1 MKCKKRV
8 KVVRA
13 HQTMNEGRDRTMS
26 KGVLAWLGMAMIAAS
41 AAAQTTVTTTGG
53 TTNTVPVYTGSAT
66 VGNSP
71 ISVSGSNVGIGTTNP
86 LFTMDVNGSMR
97 VALTAGEGTPSFPIG
112 GPVFQNNNAYYGS
125 AVTIIGG
132 KAGFGALFFG
142 DATAQKLGAIQYSN
156 SAAGNSMGFFTN
168 NTQQMTILSNGNVG
182 IGTTAPSS
190 LLNVGSVSLNSSPYT
205 LGTTGNTT
213 LSTGVN
219 LGNNTTGAM
228 LEWNGATAGGYPIMA
243 LAGIQPFINAST
255 VFGLNFS
262 LGSWNNNNSLNGP
275 VMTMLGSGNVGIG
288 TTSPGAKLEVSGSVK
303 LTAGSG
309 ASITF
314 QDGSVQT
321 VAYTGLLPGGDYADS
336 VDVTG
341 DRAKYDAG
349 DLLVIDPDH
358 PGKFL
363 KSAAPYSTS
372 VAGIFS
378 TKPGTVGRRQTGPK
392 SPDEVPMAMV
402 GIVPTKV
409 TAENGPIHP
418 GDLLVTSSTLGYA
431 MKGTDRNRMLGAV
444 VGKALGSLDSGTGVI
459 EVVVTLQ

>member
-1 MKCKKRV
+1 M
-8 KVVRA
+8 
-13 HQTMNEGRDRTMS
+13 T
-26 KGVLAWLGMAMIAAS
+26 KGVLAWLGLTMMAVA
-41 AAAQTTVTTTGG
+41 AAAQTTVTTSGG
-53 TTNTVPVYTGSAT
+53 TTNTVPVFTGTST

-71 ISVSGSNVGIGTTNP
+71 ISVSGSNVGIGTT
-86 LFTMDVNGSMR
+86 
-97 VALTAGEGTPSFPIG
+97 TPSFQLSVNGIIQSTGNVATWPLADGIRFDDSYSSMSRNWIISSGAAQPGYLVFRVSASAGTDPGAYGTTQMVIG
-112 GPVFQNNNAYYGS
+112 P
-125 AVTIIGG
+125 T
-132 KAGFGALFFG
+132 
-142 DATAQKLGAIQYSN
+142 
-156 SAAGNSMGFFTN
+156 
-168 NTQQMTILSNGNVG
+168 GNVG
-182 IGTTAPSS
+182 IGTT
-190 LLNVGSVSLNSSPYT
+190 N
-205 LGTTGNTT
+205 
-213 LSTGVN
+213 
-219 LGNNTTGAM
+219 
-228 LEWNGATAGGYPIMA
+228 
-243 LAGIQPFINAST
+243 
-255 VFGLNFS
+255 
-262 LGSWNNNNSLNGP
+262 
-275 VMTMLGSGNVGIG
+275 
-288 TTSPGAKLEVSGSVK
+288 PGAKLEIDGNVK
-303 LTAGSG
+303 LTANSG

-314 QDGSVQT
+314 QDGSVQS
-321 VAYTGLLPGGDYADS
+321 VAYTGVLPGGDYADS

-444 VGKALGSLDSGTGVI
+444 VGKALGNLDSGTGVV